1 MQDNKLK
8 ESLITSDCELFT
20 NEKRE
25 PTFYGMPIEKVNE
38 IEDKIYLL
46 IRESLDDK
54 EKDFLITEDK
64 VNGFYFSEATEQI
77 LYLIKTINETK
88 VDE

>member
-1 MQDNKLK
+1 MQ
-8 ESLITSDCELFT
+8 EQ
-20 NEKRE
+20 
-25 PTFYGMPIEKVNE
+25 TFYGLPIEKVNA

-64 VNGFYFSEATEQI
+64 VNSFYFSEATEQI
-77 LYLIKTINETK
+77 LYLIKTINETEI
-88 VDE
+88 DE